1 MNTKFTLGFAIITG
15 KQNRGL
21 INDKFEIIRLG
32 KFIQAEVFTSPNKDF
47 AVFSFTKEDWS
58 CELFFVSNNKILSHM
73 KDLYNIH
80 DNELG
85 IKCEKWDKGEFSGL
99 IGWNSIE
106 ILPFEYD
113 SIDVPNYDGFVV
125 TRKENKDRI
134 IKIEDSKII
143 TQPWWNFERVYCDKH
158 EEFDFMFGCI
168 KENIL
173 YLYDA
178 NFKPI
183 DIFDIHLH
191 NDCSF
196 DISTYNSKERSIE
209 FSENSQ
215 ECDGYYH
222 ADYKLIHNSNPAEPD
237 TVIELYVES
246 YSIYDKEN
254 DRNSYYDAYE
264 DDPSAEWR

>member
-32 KFIQAEVFTSPNKDF
+32 KFIQAEVFTSPNKEF

-58 CELFFVSNNKILSHM
+58 YELFFVSKNKILSHM

-80 DNELG
+80 DNEVG
-85 IKCEKWDKGEFSGL
+85 IKCTRRGKDEFSGL

-113 SIDVPNYDGFVV
+113 SIYVPNYDGFVV

-143 TQPWWNFERVYCDKH
+143 TQPWWIFDCVYCDKH
-158 EEFDFMFGCI
+158 EEFGFMFGCV
-168 KENIL
+168 KDNIL
-173 YLYDA
+173 HLYDA
-178 NFKPI
+178 DFNPI

-209 FSENSQ
+209 FSQYCKEY
-215 ECDGYYH
+215 DGYYH
-222 ADYKLIHNSNPAEPD
+222 ADCKLMHISNPTECDIVIVLAED
-237 TVIELYVES
+237 S
-246 YSIYDKEN
+246 YSIFDKN
-254 DRNSYYDAYE
+254 D
-264 DDPSAEWR
+264 

>member
-183 DIFDIHLH
+183 DIFDVHLH
-191 NDCSF
+191 SDCSF
-196 DISTYNSKERSIE
+196 DISTYNSKERSIV
-209 FSENSQ
+209 FSQDIQ
-215 ECDGYYH
+215 EYDGDYH
-222 ADYKLIHNSNPAEPD
+222 ADYKLMHKSNPSECD
-237 TVIELYVES
+237 TVIVLAEDS
-246 YSIYDKEN
+246 FSIYDKK
-254 DRNSYYDAYE
+254 DRNSYYDAFE